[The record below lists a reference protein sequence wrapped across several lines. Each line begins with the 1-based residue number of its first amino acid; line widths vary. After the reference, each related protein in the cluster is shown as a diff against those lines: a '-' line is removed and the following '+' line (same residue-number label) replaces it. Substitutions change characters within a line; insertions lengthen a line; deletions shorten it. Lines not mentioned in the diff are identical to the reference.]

1 MPTIEIIVDPQG
13 ATKIQT
19 KGYTGKAC
27 QAATRDLERA
37 LGVKTADKKTAEYY
51 QTNTTT
57 ARQRAGN

>member
-19 KGYTGKAC
+19 KGYSGKAC

-37 LGVKTADKKTAEYY
+37 LGTNTADKKTAEYY
-51 QTNTTT
+51 QNTTTT
-57 ARQRAGN
+57 ARQRTGN